1 MADAE
6 QVSSTTP
13 GEVEEDEMKPWSESG
28 LSQAT
33 AKELFLDGNVGLFA
47 GEQEVQDVRQVQKA
61 YEEEEEE
68 EEEEVSRQEETDL
81 HTPENKA
88 ETECLEKSVDLIS
101 NPVECGSPEEPD
113 STQREDEITPEEQE
127 DYKLVDVNEVEEV
140 PLTAAFTKPIQ
151 AFTQLVQDQD
161 PVVSSA
167 AELHE
172 AFTSQEI
179 QEQPITTKLQK
190 EELFFRSE
198 LETQDEDFGVGASLR
213 GEAFSAPLEPE
224 KAVSSVV
231 EEKQKEPERRTLVE
245 ESFRTDSEST
255 PAASASPSAHEPS
268 LPSFAAAP
276 ASFPTLMQ
284 NTSVVEL
291 LYWRDVKNSGIV
303 FGASLLLLLSLSVCS
318 IISVLSYVALALL
331 SVTISFRI
339 YKGVLQAIQKSD
351 EGHPFKLYLD
361 QEVSLPEEVV
371 RKYSDVALGRVNTA
385 INELRRLFLVEDLVD
400 SLKFAVLM
408 WILTY
413 VGALF
418 NGLTLL
424 ILGLVAMFTCPVV
437 YEKHQAQ
444 IDHYIALVRNQIK
457 DIVGKIQA
465 KIPGAKKKAE

>member
-1 MADAE
+1 MDA
-6 QVSSTTP
+6 
-13 GEVEEDEMKPWSESG
+13 K
-28 LSQAT
+28 
-33 AKELFLDGNVGLFA
+33 
-47 GEQEVQDVRQVQKA
+47 R
-61 YEEEEEE
+61 
-68 EEEEVSRQEETDL
+68 
-81 HTPENKA
+81 
-88 ETECLEKSVDLIS
+88 
-101 NPVECGSPEEPD
+101 
-113 STQREDEITPEEQE
+113 
-127 DYKLVDVNEVEEV
+127 
-140 PLTAAFTKPIQ
+140 
-151 AFTQLVQDQD
+151 
-161 PVVSSA
+161 
-167 AELHE
+167 
-172 AFTSQEI
+172 
-179 QEQPITTKLQK
+179 
-190 EELFFRSE
+190 
-198 LETQDEDFGVGASLR
+198 
-213 GEAFSAPLEPE
+213 
-224 KAVSSVV
+224 
-231 EEKQKEPERRTLVE
+231 
-245 ESFRTDSEST
+245 
-255 PAASASPSAHEPS
+255 
-268 LPSFAAAP
+268 
-276 ASFPTLMQ
+276 
-284 NTSVVEL
+284 VVEL

>member
-255 PAASASPSAHEPS
+255 PAASASPSA
-268 LPSFAAAP
+268 L
-276 ASFPTLMQ
+276 
-284 NTSVVEL
+284 VEL

>member
-1 MADAE
+1 MADTE

-13 GEVEEDEMKPWSESG
+13 NEVEEDKMKPWTESAW
-28 LSQAT
+28 SAT
-33 AKELFLDGNVGLFA
+33 TAEEQFQDENVALF
-47 GEQEVQDVRQVQKA
+47 GEKQDVQDVREA
-61 YEEEEEE
+61 AG
-68 EEEEVSRQEETDL
+68 EVSRQEETEEE
-81 HTPENKA
+81 TEQENKA
-88 ETECLEKSVDLIS
+88 ETECLEKSVGLIS
-101 NPVECGSPEEPD
+101 NPVECESPEEPD
-113 STQREDEITPEEQE
+113 STQMEDTGDQE
-127 DYKLVDVNEVEEV
+127 
-140 PLTAAFTKPIQ
+140 
-151 AFTQLVQDQD
+151 

-167 AELHE
+167 AELHK
-172 AFTSQEI
+172 AFRSEELQELR
-179 QEQPITTKLQK
+179 TKPQ
-190 EELFFRSE
+190 EELFFESDH
-198 LETQDEDFGVGASLR
+198 ETQEEDFG
-213 GEAFSAPLEPE
+213 FSASVKVEAVSAPVEPE

-231 EEKQKEPERRTLVE
+231 EEKKEPERRTLLE
-245 ESFRTDSEST
+245 ESFGADSEST
-255 PAASASPSAHEPS
+255 PASPASPSA
-268 LPSFAAAP
+268 L
-276 ASFPTLMQ
+276 
-284 NTSVVEL
+284 VEL
-291 LYWRDVKNSGIV
+291 LYWRDLKNSGIV

-318 IISVLSYVALALL
+318 IISVLSYVALAFL

-351 EGHPFKLYLD
+351 EGHPFKLYLE
-361 QEVSLPEEVV
+361 QEVSLPEDVV

-444 IDHYIALVRNQIK
+444 IDHYVALVRNQVK
-457 DIVGKIQA
+457 DVVGKVQA